1 MNSSWIINA
10 TLYLLTFMS
19 FLSWSVFLSKA
30 FAIWQSQR
38 ATQQY
43 LQDHWNTPS
52 WRALAHATPNEH
64 NDLALLV
71 QAGVEICRECAD
83 EEHTTEQLY
92 LIVSAGLGQEIKQLT
107 RQRESWLG
115 VLASVSAI
123 APFVGLFGTVWGIM
137 HALMVIGQTGQATI
151 AVIAGPIGEALI
163 ATAIG
168 IATAVP
174 ALIFFNLLTRKAR
187 LHVTHLEVFAERF
200 LRFAIK
206 HRQEWKLT

>member
-52 WRALAHATPNEH
+52 WYALALTTPNEH
-64 NDLALLV
+64 NDLARLV
-71 QAGVEICRECAD
+71 QAGVEICHECAD

-107 RQRESWLG
+107 RQRKSWLG

-174 ALIFFNLLTRKAR
+174 ALIFFNLLTRKVR